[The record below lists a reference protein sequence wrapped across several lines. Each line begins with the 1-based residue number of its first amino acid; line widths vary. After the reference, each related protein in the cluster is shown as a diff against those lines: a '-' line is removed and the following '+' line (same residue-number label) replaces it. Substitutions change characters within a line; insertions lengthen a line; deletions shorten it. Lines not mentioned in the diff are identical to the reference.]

1 MKKIVA
7 LLLSIATIAS
17 TTGCSSTSTAQ
28 VTTESTQQATA
39 LATEAA
45 AESSDP
51 TELSGTLTVWSSG
64 EELGR
69 FVEGFN
75 AIYPNVTVNITVV
88 PNADFLAKLT
98 PALSSGQDAPDIFT
112 GESDYVKYLVDS
124 GYWDD
129 LSAAPYNADT
139 SDTWDYIVSVGSDAS
154 GAVRAL
160 SWQASP
166 GSILYRRDMAK
177 EVLGT
182 DDPDEVSAMLNS
194 NDAMLEVAKKF
205 KDKGIKMFASWQD
218 IMNMQFSNRKD
229 PWVVDGKLV
238 IDDSMLDF
246 MDMAKTISENGYD
259 LNVDPWAPEWVAAVE
274 SDDTFCYVLPSW
286 GYQFVVKP
294 NAVNTVGKW
303 GMCQGPVPY
312 VKGGTWLGIYK
323 DSPNKDLAWAFMQ
336 YVCLNKD
343 AQESYASEYG
353 EYVSLKSADEEL
365 AKGDGEEVLAGQNL
379 FAFYNDQ
386 MSKIPDNLMTAYDGT
401 INNAF
406 LSATK
411 SYALGSVTKDE
422 AIGQF
427 KSDVANAYPELTIE

>member
-1 MKKIVA
+1 
-7 LLLSIATIAS
+7 
-17 TTGCSSTSTAQ
+17 
-28 VTTESTQQATA
+28 
-39 LATEAA
+39 
-45 AESSDP
+45 
-51 TELSGTLTVWSSG
+51 
-64 EELGR
+64 
-69 FVEGFN
+69 
-75 AIYPNVTVNITVV
+75 
-88 PNADFLAKLT
+88 
-98 PALSSGQDAPDIFT
+98 
-112 GESDYVKYLVDS
+112 
-124 GYWDD
+124 
-129 LSAAPYNADT
+129 
-139 SDTWDYIVSVGSDAS
+139 
-154 GAVRAL
+154 
-160 SWQASP
+160 
-166 GSILYRRDMAK
+166 
-177 EVLGT
+177 
-182 DDPDEVSAMLNS
+182 
-194 NDAMLEVAKKF
+194 
-205 KDKGIKMFASWQD
+205 MFASWQD
-218 IMNMQFSNRKD
+218 IMNMQFSNRKE

-353 EYVSLKSADEEL
+353 EYVSLKSADEDL
-365 AKGDGEEVLAGQNL
+365 AKGDGEEVLDGQNL

-422 AIGQF
+422 AIEQF